1 MEWRAQNYSK
11 GCCYKDGAEMWGS
24 SWERMCSPERAFSFS
39 GGLLLLQLLYVLIG
53 LIFRV

>member
-24 SWERMCSPERAFSFS
+24 SWERICSPERAFSFS